1 MGARPAPGHP
11 LEYRRLA
18 VNRLLRGL
26 THYRASAPDW
36 SRLADPLEA
45 LDRGGEAAEAR
56 RGAAALGDA
65 RETER

>member
-1 MGARPAPGHP
+1 
-11 LEYRRLA
+11 
-18 VNRLLRGL
+18 L